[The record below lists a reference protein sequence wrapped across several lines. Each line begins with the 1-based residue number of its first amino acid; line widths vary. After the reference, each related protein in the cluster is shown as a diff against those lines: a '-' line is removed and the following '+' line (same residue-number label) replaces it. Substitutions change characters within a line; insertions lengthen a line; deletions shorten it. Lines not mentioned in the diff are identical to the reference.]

1 MGMKFELPIVYRN
14 TGIPPKCRQS
24 QEYKVVD
31 TAWFDFPV
39 ADPSELEP
47 ALTFRLRYRLEKG
60 GELLN
65 ADTVF
70 HQYQGHLMRDV
81 DASHRLRNQ
90 TRLNVE
96 VLSGM
101 ASDGIRWLPDILKVK
116 SSSSWYTYSTGYE
129 AGTLKDKHIEVSGRN
144 EAINEL
150 QAFITDNLV
159 IVDGVVYAKSHDPK
173 INVHIGRDGFSVDP
187 SLVAKG
193 NYSFPFNRMD
203 LVDQFVSW
211 LESDCGITRK
221 KEQDSWDRDRRF
233 ILDAPDVP
241 LAANPIIE
249 AGLHL
254 AGMAQLNITNAAYW
268 GEETK
273 RLGLALQAEPTLENV
288 FSFVDA
294 FETAALLP
302 GAHKIGYGMENHA
315 QLFASF
321 RKFVELM
328 PDEYKRDFADTID
341 IPVSFA
347 AQYSTPRQ

>member
-1 MGMKFELPIVYRN
+1 MGMQFELPIVYRN
-14 TGIPPKCRQS
+14 TGTPPKCRQP

-60 GELLN
+60 GEPVN

-81 DASHRLRNQ
+81 DASNRLRNQ
-90 TRLNVE
+90 TKLNVE

-116 SSSSWYTYSTGYE
+116 SYRFLYAYSTGYE
-129 AGTLKDKHIEVSGRN
+129 AKSLKDKHVENSGRN
-144 EAINEL
+144 EAVNEL
-150 QAFITDNLV
+150 QTFITENLV
-159 IVDGVVYAKSHDPK
+159 IVDGVVYAKNHDPA
-173 INVHIGRDGFSVDP
+173 INVHIGSDGFSVDP
-187 SLVAKG
+187 SLVG
-193 NYSFPFNRMD
+193 RSNYPFPFHRMD
-203 LVDQFVSW
+203 LVDQFTSW
-211 LESDCGITRK
+211 LETECGISRK
-221 KEQDSWDRDRRF
+221 KEQDSWDKDRRF

-241 LAANPIIE
+241 LSANPIIE
-249 AGLHL
+249 AGLHI
-254 AGMAQLNITNAAYW
+254 ADMAQLNISNAAYW
-268 GEETK
+268 GEDTK

-288 FSFVDA
+288 FAFVDA
-294 FETAALLP
+294 FEAAALLP

-341 IPVSFA
+341 IPISFA
-347 AQYSTPRQ
+347 AQYHTPSL